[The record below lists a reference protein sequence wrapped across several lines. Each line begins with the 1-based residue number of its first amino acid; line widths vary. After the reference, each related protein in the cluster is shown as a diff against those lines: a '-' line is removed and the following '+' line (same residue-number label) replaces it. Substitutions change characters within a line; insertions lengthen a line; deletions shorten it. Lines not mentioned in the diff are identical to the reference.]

1 MKNLKQ
7 MGAISLLTM
16 GALPLLLASCSS
28 NGDDPINSSE
38 NEELTEIRLAGN
50 VISGNVAD
58 WLAKANTRT
67 SEETVSY
74 TTFQKDETVNVTV
87 NETSTNKANLY
98 QQALT
103 SDANGLLK
111 GTKNMFYPTDGTNV
125 DIYLYKGNYTIT
137 KTDDEEI
144 VKANTKFTVTAL
156 TNQTSKENQDASD
169 FIYGQKINLKRSASN
184 VEVTMAHLM
193 SQFNI
198 NVTANT
204 DKETADLGLKLK
216 TIELVDLIN
225 SSTYTIDDTKV
236 DTLVTEGVT
245 TKSSILLYSNEG
257 VALDKDLSID
267 GRAIVLP
274 QDMSGKVLKFTT
286 DSEEDKYFSYTFPK
300 GTEYK
305 PGKNYVYNV
314 TISAMS
320 LNVVA
325 KIKDWD
331 TQSTV
336 DIEAGYDVP

>member
-1 MKNLKQ
+1 
-7 MGAISLLTM
+7 
-16 GALPLLLASCSS
+16 
-28 NGDDPINSSE
+28 
-38 NEELTEIRLAGN
+38 
-50 VISGNVAD
+50 
-58 WLAKANTRT
+58 
-67 SEETVSY
+67 
-74 TTFQKDETVNVTV
+74 
-87 NETSTNKANLY
+87 
-98 QQALT
+98 
-103 SDANGLLK
+103 
-111 GTKNMFYPTDGTNV
+111 MFYPTDGTNV
-125 DIYLYKGNYTIT
+125 DIYLYKGKYTIT
-137 KTDDEEI
+137 QTDDKDI
-144 VKANTKFTVTAL
+144 VKAGTKFTVTAL
-156 TNQTSKENQDASD
+156 ANQTSKENQDASD

-216 TIELVDLIN
+216 KIELVDLIN

-245 TKSSILLYSNEG
+245 TKSTILLYSNEG
-257 VALDKDLSID
+257 VALDENLSID